1 MPIRWNPH
9 HVKEA
14 LNRVEEALGQAKPF
28 MQKAGEEARKGAQ
41 VANLPAYMVE
51 PLGSLAGDI
60 QQFFARCER
69 HLRMTQERI
78 PQAPVAST
86 QRQSGPT
93 LF

>member
-1 MPIRWNPH
+1 MPIRWNPQ

-28 MQKAGEEARKGAQ
+28 MQKAGEEARSGTQ
-41 VANLPAYMVE
+41 VANLPGYMVE
-51 PLGSLAGDI
+51 PLGRLEGDI
-60 QQFFARCER
+60 QRFFARCER
-69 HLRMTQERI
+69 DLQMIQERI